1 MSSHAFRGDESLAFM
16 DSVCGK
22 TKAESLGADVENLTD
37 GVCLGSGCHSDTGGA
52 KDAKVEGNGGGAAG
66 WNHGWSISARIFRDS
81 CTSGVG
87 AGDLVRNSFDDPEVV
102 EGGGLD
108 NGAIDWGAPIFSPER
123 SS

>member
-1 MSSHAFRGDESLAFM
+1 MLDELSPSGVVGASWDSDSLM
-16 DSVCGK
+16 RSGSGV
-22 TKAESLGADVENLTD
+22 ADVENLTD

-52 KDAKVEGNGGGAAG
+52 KDAKVEGNGGAAG
-66 WNHGWSISARIFRDS
+66 WNHGWSISARIFRES